1 MQISRRSF
9 VKLSAAG
16 IAASTMVSPA
26 GIFASVERM
35 WADGKAFVPGLAN
48 ANEFIN
54 QKDGDILTAGYPVKW
69 WADRFGLPLCIN
81 YAPDIRKSVRGF
93 KDVFKKHYP
102 KGEIRYAAKANAHPT
117 ILSLVREEGAGA
129 DVASWNEMRCAL
141 QAKIA
146 PEHLDVNGNSKSEAL
161 IKMALR
167 KKMLLVADSIEEF
180 LVISEL
186 AKQYQSKP
194 RVILRTAG
202 YDLKNVTDEGV
213 FTAGKWCKFGTAIN
227 DLPQFYAMLPKHPH
241 IDFLGFHVHI
251 GSQITSLEPY
261 LIVLGKLIEFAKE
274 LNKNGG
280 NCRML
285 NMGGGYPVSYRRTRE
300 EWDEELDRIRTGYT
314 LAQKGDDSK
323 TWVWGS
329 TPAMF
334 MDPTTGKIDLNDWS
348 GEESYSRYPQHRML
362 EAIFTGNVKVFG
374 ETMKTAEALKSIGE
388 PVFVIE
394 PGRSIAETSGVTL
407 MKVTGIRKVNGDH
420 NLIAM
425 DAGAVNYDCA
435 VEKDY
440 LMRRWMLTS
449 NMDQKDTKP
458 FDTFV
463 AGRLCY
469 NGDIISR
476 VKIRFPRK
484 PKVGDIVLIPDTG
497 AYSAHF
503 YAANAN
509 SFPRPARVICYEDG
523 SVAYIKKE
531 DTYDE
536 IFSQ

>member
-1 MQISRRSF
+1 MKLTRRSF

-26 GIFASVERM
+26 DIFASVERM
-35 WADGKAFVPGLAN
+35 WADQKAFVPSLAGGS
-48 ANEFIN
+48 AFIDQQGGN
-54 QKDGDILTAGYPVKW
+54 TLVAGYPVQW
-69 WADRFGLPLCIN
+69 WADKFGLPLCIN
-81 YAPDIRKSVRGF
+81 YAPDIRQNIRSF
-93 KDVFKKHYP
+93 KDIFKKRYP
-102 KGEIRYAAKANAHPT
+102 KGEIRYAVKANAHPT
-117 ILSLVREEGAGA
+117 ILSLVKEESAGA
-129 DVASWNEMRCAL
+129 DVASDNEAKCAL
-141 QAKIA
+141 QAKID
-146 PEHLDVNGNSKSEAL
+146 PRDLDVNGNTKSEAL
-161 IKMALR
+161 IKLALR

-213 FTAGKWCKFGTAIN
+213 FTAGKWCKFGTAIS
-227 DLPQFYAMLPKHPH
+227 DLPQFYSMLPKHPH

-251 GSQITSLEPY
+251 GSQITAVEPY
-261 LIVLGKLIEFAKE
+261 LIVLGKMIEFSKA
-274 LNKNGG
+274 LNEKGG

-285 NMGGGYPVSYRRTRE
+285 NMGGGYPVSYHRTRE
-300 EWDEELDRIRTGYT
+300 EWDKQLDRIRTGYT
-314 LAQKGDDSK
+314 LAQKGDDSE
-323 TWVWGS
+323 TWVWGG

-334 MDPTTGKIDLNDWS
+334 MDPATGKIDLNDWS
-348 GEESYSRYPQHRML
+348 GEESYSEHPQHHML
-362 EAIFTGNVKVFG
+362 EAILTGEVQVFG
-374 ETMKTAEALKSIGE
+374 KTMKTIEALKSIGE

-425 DAGAVNYDCA
+425 DAGAVNYDSA

-440 LMRRWMLTS
+440 LMRRWMLAS
-449 NMDQKDTKP
+449 DMDQKDSEP

-476 VKIRFPRK
+476 LKIRFPRK

>member
-26 GIFASVERM
+26 HIFASVERM
-35 WADGKAFVPGLAN
+35 WADQKAFVPGLAGGS
-48 ANEFIN
+48 AFIN
-54 QKDGDILTAGYPVKW
+54 QQGGNILAAGYPVQW
-69 WADRFGLPLCIN
+69 WADKFGLPLCIN
-81 YAPDIRKSVRGF
+81 YAPDIRKNIRSF
-93 KDVFKKHYP
+93 KDVFKKFYP
-102 KGEIRYAAKANAHPT
+102 KGEIRYAAKANTHPT
-117 ILSLVREEGAGA
+117 ILSLVREEGIGA

-141 QAKIA
+141 QAKIP

-161 IKMALR
+161 IKMALK

-180 LVISEL
+180 LLISEL
-186 AKQYQSKP
+186 AKQHQSKP
-194 RVILRTAG
+194 RVILRTSG
-202 YDLKNVTDEGV
+202 YDLKNVTAEAV
-213 FTAGKWCKFGTAIN
+213 FTAGKWCKFGTDIS
-227 DLPQFYAMLPKHPH
+227 DLPQFFSMLPGHPH

-251 GSQITSLEPY
+251 GSQVASLEPY
-261 LIVLGKLIEFAKE
+261 LIVLGKLIEFSNE
-274 LNKNGG
+274 LNKKGG

-285 NMGGGYPVSYRRTRE
+285 NLGGGFPVNYNKTRE
-300 EWDEELDRIRTGYT
+300 EWDEELNRIRTGYI
-314 LAQKGDDSK
+314 LAKKGDDSK
-323 TWVWGS
+323 SWVWGGS
-329 TPAMF
+329 PAMF
-334 MDPTTGKIDLNDWS
+334 MDPATGKTDLNDWS
-348 GEESYSRYPQHRML
+348 GEESYSNYPQHRML
-362 EAIFTGNVKVFG
+362 AAIFAGNIKVFG
-374 ETMKTAEALKSIGE
+374 ETMKTVDALKSIGE

-407 MKVTGIRKVNGDH
+407 MKVTRIRKVNGVH

-425 DAGAVNYDCA
+425 DAGAVNYASA
-435 VEKDY
+435 VANDY
-440 LMRRWMLTS
+440 LIRRWMLTS
-449 NMDQKDTKP
+449 NMGQKDTKP

-476 VKIRFPRK
+476 MKVRFPRR

-503 YAANAN
+503 FASNTN

-523 SVAYIKKE
+523 SVEYIKKE
-531 DTYDE
+531 DTYDQ